1 MCELFVFGPNA
12 ALNVGL
18 FNYRETALVADFQK
32 CGLLHVA
39 QEAQMLMAVV
49 VGPSDWAVLGAGA
62 GAGGGVMRSVNVC
75 GLNVIVHN

>member
-1 MCELFVFGPNA
+1 MLDY
-12 ALNVGL
+12 LI
-18 FNYRETALVADFQK
+18 TAKQPW
-32 CGLLHVA
+32 LHVA